1 MTPRFVAL
9 IVGAS
14 LVSAATLVACGG
26 DEAAPATSS
35 SSSTAVATTTTS
47 IAPTTT
53 SSTTSTST
61 STTSTTTTIPVP
73 QGLELRGDGL
83 GDALFGASPDDVVA
97 YVEAVLGAPTADSGW
112 LDPVEAAIPCT
123 GTSVRFVTWHD
134 LTLQFS
140 DESALVTGLRHF
152 VSYSYGPAADATM
165 PDPYGLPTDA
175 GITLGA
181 TLDALR
187 EAHPGSEVSP
197 GDDVVGPNFA
207 IEEGLGGFLTG
218 TNGGSLVISFVGG
231 QACGE

>member
-1 MTPRFVAL
+1 MTSRLVAL
-9 IVGAS
+9 AVGAV
-14 LVSAATLVACGG
+14 LVSTAALVACGG
-26 DEAAPATSS
+26 DDAASVT
-35 SSSTAVATTTTS
+35 TTTTS
-47 IAPTTT
+47 SVVTTTTEAPATT
-53 SSTTSTST
+53 SSTTSTTTT
-61 STTSTTTTIPVP
+61 STTTTTTTIPVP
-73 QGLELRGDGL
+73 QGLELRADGI

-123 GTSVRFVTWHD
+123 GTAVRFVTWHD
-134 LTLQFS
+134 LTLQFT

-175 GITLGA
+175 GVTLGA

-187 EAHPGSEVSP
+187 EAHPATEVSP
-197 GDDVVGPNFA
+197 GDDVVGPNFV